1 MTEQQVKGRQQQ
13 QQEEGGG
20 GNGDTDEEKALRE
33 SLATLDVQKKSM
45 ELEADAIVSELTT
58 PPSEGVEPM
67 GVDTPLVDKEGYPR
81 GDIDVYRARTL
92 RQRFHTLKTD
102 HKAISQKLDAMLQHL
117 TMLKNPLLK
126 KRHNDEKAARTSK
139 KPKPKFDPITGKW
152 VVMNW
157 DGSVAGVPGGEKRN
171 FRNLSKQ
178 VSNLTE
184 DDSSFGTSSLTSS
197 MRELSAA
204 ANPPTAHITATA
216 NNAAPMANS
225 AQAPPQAAEPPA
237 EPAFARVNAV
247 AEDSPAEA
255 AGLLEED
262 LIFQFGPLNSENHNH
277 LKAIAALVPD
287 VAGKQGSI
295 SISVRRKKPHSD
307 DWKTVVLPLT
317 PRPWSGRGLIGCHIV
332 PYTS

>member
-1 MTEQQVKGRQQQ
+1 MQHNTQANMTEQQLKGEQQQ
-13 QQEEGGG
+13 GG
-20 GNGDTDEEKALRE
+20 GNGDTDEEKALRQ
-33 SLATLDVQKKSM
+33 SLATLDVQKKAI

-92 RQRFHTLKTD
+92 RRRFHTLKTD
-102 HKAISQKLDAMLQHL
+102 HKAISQKLDVMLQHL
-117 TMLKNPLLK
+117 AMLRNPQLK
-126 KRHNDEKAARTSK
+126 KKQDDEKAARTSK

-171 FRNLSKQ
+171 FNKLSKQ

-204 ANPPTAHITATA
+204 AAAPA
-216 NNAAPMANS
+216 NANANANAAPIV
-225 AQAPPQAAEPPA
+225 QV
-237 EPAFARVNAV
+237 PAFARVNAV
-247 AEDSPAEA
+247 ADDSPAAA

-262 LIFQFGPLNSENHNH
+262 LIFQFGPLNAENHNH

-287 VAGKQGSI
+287 EAGRQGSI
-295 SISVRRKKPHSD
+295 SISARRKKPHSD
-307 DWKTVVLPLT
+307 DMETVVLSLT